1 MPYLILLLITFIIGC
16 TLPIQAGINA
26 QLAKQIEHPLF
37 SSIISVTVALIGLL
51 AIYAVKVNDRFN
63 LSALKQ
69 VSPSLYIGGLIGSV
83 YLYGIVLLIPKIGSL
98 MAFTLIIAGQLVMA
112 MIIDHYGLL
121 GMEQQ
126 SITYKSI
133 IGVALIGFG
142 IYMIKK

>member
-1 MPYLILLLITFIIGC
+1 VP
-16 TLPIQAGINA
+16 
-26 QLAKQIEHPLF
+26 
-37 SSIISVTVALIGLL
+37 V
-51 AIYAVKVNDRFN
+51 
-63 LSALKQ
+63 
-69 VSPSLYIGGLIGSV
+69 SLYIGGLIGSV

-142 IYMIKK
+142 IYLIKK